1 MSPRWPALALA
12 LLAAGSVHASAQ
24 EAWRFRVLLD
34 GNEIGRHVFEAR
46 EFEARDGGASRELV
60 SQAEFRV
67 RLLFFDAFRY
77 DHRATERWR
86 GDCLESMS
94 ARTRQNGR
102 VETVEAARDGE
113 ALLVRTPRGEQRLR
127 GCVRSFA
134 YWNPDI
140 LRGGALL
147 NAQTGESVSVSVT
160 PLGRE
165 TLNVRGRPEST
176 RRYRLSGPDIAIDL
190 WYDGAGD
197 WVALESRVRGGVLR
211 YEIL

>member
-1 MSPRWPALALA
+1 MSPRWPAFALA
-12 LLAAGSVHASAQ
+12 LLTAGTVQAAAQ
-24 EAWRFRVLLD
+24 ETWRFRVLLD
-34 GNEIGRHVFEAR
+34 GDEIGRHVFEAR
-46 EFEARDGGASRELV
+46 GDGATRELV
-60 SQAEFRV
+60 SQADFRV

-86 GDCLESMS
+86 GDCLESMR

-102 VETVEAARDGE
+102 VDTVEAARDGE
-113 ALLVRTPRGEQRLR
+113 GFVVRTPRGEQRLQ

-140 LRGGALL
+140 LRGGPLL
-147 NAQTGESVSVSVT
+147 NAQTGESVPVSVT

-165 TLNVRGRPEST
+165 TLSVRGRPEST

-190 WYDGAGD
+190 WYAGNGD
-197 WVALESRVRGGVLR
+197 WVALESRLPSGVLR